1 MPSVKW
7 LDFFKTYAQR
17 LLWNLLFL
25 SNVVSTS
32 KRKVP
37 FPHLQEPNATFP
49 LSSVDPS
56 TVLQLD
62 FKKIRSIL
70 DQLIIYR
77 KQNTYVL
84 FKANQW
90 CHQNDSA
97 GKNACI
103 KPSDPTSILNPSVEV
118 RNQFL
123 IASDLLTSAVWK
135 HTHTSTF
142 PLSHTFVT

>member
-1 MPSVKW
+1 M
-7 LDFFKTYAQR
+7 YAER

-25 SNVVSTS
+25 SNVVSAS

-49 LSSVDPS
+49 LYSVDTS
-56 TVLQLD
+56 TILQLD
-62 FKKIRSIL
+62 FKQICSIL
-70 DQLIIYR
+70 DQLIIYC

-97 GKNACI
+97 DKNACI
-103 KPSDPTSILNPSVEV
+103 KPNDPSSILSGSGKPAPDSLRPAHKCCVK
-118 RNQFL
+118 
-123 IASDLLTSAVWK
+123 T
-135 HTHTSTF
+135 HTYLHTSTLTHICNIKLESF
-142 PLSHTFVT
+142 SND